1 MVGSPQIRNKG
12 TIGGNIA
19 NGSAAADSVP
29 PLICLDA
36 TIVLESANNTREIK
50 LEDYY
55 KNNIKIEANELLTKI
70 YFKKPNENQI
80 LGFSKLGGLR
90 KALAISRLTI
100 STLLE
105 LDEDNKVIDIK
116 VASGA
121 LARYPMREIE
131 VEEFF
136 LGKVLDEDNIEKAI
150 IVLQESMD
158 NRLAGR
164 PTLPYKR
171 VAVER
176 MLREAL
182 YEASNL
188 DKVVAL

>member
-1 MVGSPQIRNKG
+1 
-12 TIGGNIA
+12 
-19 NGSAAADSVP
+19 
-29 PLICLDA
+29 
-36 TIVLESANNTREIK
+36 
-50 LEDYY
+50 
-55 KNNIKIEANELLTKI
+55 
-70 YFKKPNENQI
+70 
-80 LGFSKLGGLR
+80 
-90 KALAISRLTI
+90 
-100 STLLE
+100 
-105 LDEDNKVIDIK
+105 
-116 VASGA
+116 
-121 LARYPMREIE
+121 MREIE